1 MRNECFLGPCHLLQK
16 LSGYFTMYCFY
27 CFSSFHRTYLQQL
40 GLYVTVQM
48 TRLTI
53 ILGLVVWILTSS
65 LTYWSQLLWVFPKL
79 FIKMTAPSKTKQL
92 LPDIQI
98 VFYPSKYKIAQF
110 CTTCFVKI
118 SQSYQNPTTSQIPYS
133 YTMTYTLHSTFNYSP
148 SNLFLELDLNHV
160 LDQIM
165 TAHSK

>member
-16 LSGYFTMYCFY
+16 LSGYFTMYCFH

-40 GLYVTVQM
+40 GLYVNVQM

-65 LTYWSQLLWVFPKL
+65 LSYWSQLLWVFPKL

-110 CTTCFVKI
+110 CTTCYVKNFTKLPKSHHI
-118 SQSYQNPTTSQIPYS
+118 PNPIQLYHDLHI
-133 YTMTYTLHSTFNYSP
+133 TLYIQLLSIQLILRT
-148 SNLFLELDLNHV
+148 
-160 LDQIM
+160 
-165 TAHSK
+165 